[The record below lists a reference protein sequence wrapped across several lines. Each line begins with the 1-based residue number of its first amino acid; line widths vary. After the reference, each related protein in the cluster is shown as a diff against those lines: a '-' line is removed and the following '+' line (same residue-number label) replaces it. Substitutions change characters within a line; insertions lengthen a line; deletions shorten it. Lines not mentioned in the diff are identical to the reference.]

1 MLVIIQNFRQNIF
14 VFLQGKLGFVCLSIS
29 LAQTANEMLTRPI
42 HIGFIKTKRGL
53 FMKMKLVAASVMALG
68 LSSAFA
74 AADATALAT
83 DKEKLSYSIGAD
95 LGKNFKT
102 QGIEIN
108 VEAMAKGMQDG
119 LSGAQLILT
128 EQQMKDVLNKFQKD
142 LMAKR
147 STEFNKKA
155 DENKT
160 KGEAFLTQN
169 KTKAGVT
176 VLPSGLQYK
185 VIEQGKGAKPGKAD
199 TVTVEYTGQLIDGT
213 VFDST
218 DKTGK
223 PATFQVS
230 QVIPGWTE
238 ALQLMPA
245 GSKWEIYV
253 PSNLAYGSRSVGGP
267 IGPNETLVFKIHL
280 VSVKKSGT

>member
-1 MLVIIQNFRQNIF
+1 
-14 VFLQGKLGFVCLSIS
+14 
-29 LAQTANEMLTRPI
+29 
-42 HIGFIKTKRGL
+42 
-53 FMKMKLVAASVMALG
+53 MKIKLVAASIMAL
-68 LSSAFA
+68 SMSTAFA
-74 AADATALAT
+74 AADATSLAT

-95 LGKNFKT
+95 LGKNFKS

-108 VEAMAKGMQDG
+108 TEALAKGMQDG
-119 LSGAQLILT
+119 MTGSQLVLT
-128 EQQMKDVLNKFQKD
+128 EEQMKEVLNKFQKD

-147 STEFNKKA
+147 SAEFNKKSE
-155 DENKT
+155 ENKT

-185 VIEQGKGAKPGKAD
+185 VIETGKGAKPGKAD
-199 TVTVEYTGQLIDGT
+199 TVTVEYTGTLIDGT

-218 DKTGK
+218 EKTGK

-245 GSKWEIYV
+245 GSSWEIYV
-253 PSNLAYGSRSVGGP
+253 PSGLAYGPRSVGGP
-267 IGPNETLVFKIHL
+267 IGPNETLIFKIKL
-280 VSVKKSGT
+280 ISVKKASA